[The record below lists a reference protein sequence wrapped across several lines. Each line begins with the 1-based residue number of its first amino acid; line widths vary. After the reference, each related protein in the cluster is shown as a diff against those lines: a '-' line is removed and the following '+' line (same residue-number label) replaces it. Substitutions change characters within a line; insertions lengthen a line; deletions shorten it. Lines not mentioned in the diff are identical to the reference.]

1 MKPDVYIIKV
11 GSVEE
16 KYLKKIGIKKY
27 NLQEVRNTFSQSY
40 YYGEI
45 VGYRVKGL
53 ENVKDF
59 CVKLL
64 NYMKNKEQLTGDE
77 IKVKNRLDKTI
88 KAINK
93 RAISDSNIKENREKT
108 ANVVEEYF
116 LALFPNAKE
125 SEKTDFFDTLKKT
138 TVKSMDDLEKI
149 FIEIFGAKI
158 TGWKSARKDFLQLK
172 NEMKINT

>member
-93 RAISDSNIKENREKT
+93 RAISDSNIKENR
-108 ANVVEEYF
+108 
-116 LALFPNAKE
+116 
-125 SEKTDFFDTLKKT
+125 
-138 TVKSMDDLEKI
+138 
-149 FIEIFGAKI
+149 
-158 TGWKSARKDFLQLK
+158 
-172 NEMKINT
+172 